1 MLRARAAR
9 LVAGGFL
16 LLAAAFGAGCAAVQS
31 ERLLASA
38 AAFPQPIE
46 LDDVPFFPQE
56 DYQCGPAALATV
68 LSYSGVAI
76 TPEQLTP
83 QVYVPQRQGS
93 FQVELLAAARRH
105 ERVPYL
111 VPPQLEALAAE
122 LASGNPVLVLQNLG
136 LAFAPTWHYAVVIG
150 LDLARGEIVLRSGR
164 NRRHVVSLATFEHTW
179 RRGDYWAVVVL
190 PPEQLPFTA
199 LELPYLDAVLALEQT
214 GKLETAALAYASA
227 TQRWPQSLPAL
238 MGLGNA
244 RHALGDLA
252 AAEQAFRR
260 AVRFH
265 PTAAAAH
272 NNLAQTLA
280 DQGRYGEAEIS
291 ARRALELAGAGPL
304 REQLQQTLDG
314 IVKARENG
322 TGRDGSVR

>member
-1 MLRARAAR
+1 MSPARAAR
-9 LVAGGFL
+9 FVAGGFF
-16 LLAAAFGAGCAAVQS
+16 LLAAALGAGCAAVQS

-68 LSYSGVAI
+68 LGHSGVVV

-83 QVYVPQRQGS
+83 QVYVPERQGS

-105 ERVPYL
+105 ERVPYIL
-111 VPPQLEALAAE
+111 APQLESLAAE
-122 LASGNPVLVLQNLG
+122 LTSGNPVLVLQNLG
-136 LAFAPTWHYAVVIG
+136 LALAPTWHYAVVVG

-164 NRRHVVSLATFEHTW
+164 NRRHALALATFEHTW

-190 PPEQLPFTA
+190 PPQQLPFTA
-199 LELPYLDAVLALEQT
+199 LELPYLESVLALEQT
-214 GKLETAALAYASA
+214 GRLETAALAYASA
-227 TQRWPQSLPAL
+227 ARRWPQSLPAL

-244 RHALGDLA
+244 RHALGDLVE
-252 AAEQAFRR
+252 AEQAFRR
-260 AVRFH
+260 AVKFH
-265 PTAAAAH
+265 PAAAVAH

-280 DQGRYGEAEIS
+280 DQGRYDEAEAS
-291 ARRALELAGAGPL
+291 ARRALELEGTGRL
-304 REQLQQTLDG
+304 REQLQQTLDET
-314 IVKARENG
+314 VLRRTRASE
-322 TGRDGSVR
+322 